1 MKNLMFKV
9 SVVCSFPIV
18 TAGIRLSSTCILLMY
33 PQLKLKWNLERT
45 CYSLINMRRLR
56 LWNSKVLLNLVSCIS
71 FHLAEIRFSS
81 VPDYRQRRPGGRG
94 RLQRP
99 ILSGPAPPS
108 TRFLVRRFR
117 LPRPLLLTLI
127 VSMNT
132 LSLRPRLL
140 RLRWCSSISCWYSA
154 SSRKKLQFNKLKC
167 NIKISVLNL
176 LVW

>member
-1 MKNLMFKV
+1 MKNRMFKV

-18 TAGIRLSSTCILLMY
+18 TAGIRLSSTCMLLMY

-45 CYSLINMRRLR
+45 CYSLIKMRMLR
-56 LWNSKVLLNLVSCIS
+56 LWNSKVLLNLDGSVS
-71 FHLAEIRFSS
+71 FHLAEIRFS

-99 ILSGPAPPS
+99 ILSGPAPPRK
-108 TRFLVRRFR
+108 RFLVRRFR

-127 VSMNT
+127 VSMST
-132 LSLRPRLL
+132 RSLRPRLL
-140 RLRWCSSISCWYSA
+140 LLRCCSSISCWYSA

-167 NIKISVLNL
+167 NMKISVLNL

>member
-18 TAGIRLSSTCILLMY
+18 TAGIRLSSTCMLLMY

-45 CYSLINMRRLR
+45 CYSLIKMRMLR
-56 LWNSKVLLNLVSCIS
+56 LWNSKVLLNLEGSVS
-71 FHLAEIRFSS
+71 FHLAEIRFS

-99 ILSGPAPPS
+99 MLSGPAPPS
-108 TRFLVRRFR
+108 KRLLVRRFR

-127 VSMNT
+127 VSMSSR
-132 LSLRPRLL
+132 SLRPRLL

-154 SSRKKLQFNKLKC
+154 SSRK
-167 NIKISVLNL
+167 S
-176 LVW
+176 

>member
-1 MKNLMFKV
+1 MSF
-9 SVVCSFPIV
+9 SAVCGFRWKTWCSRSQLYLGFPID
-18 TAGIRLSSTCILLMY
+18 TAGIRLSSTCMLLMY
-33 PQLKLKWNLERT
+33 PELKLKWNLERT

-56 LWNSKVLLNLVSCIS
+56 LWNSKVLLNLVRCVS
-71 FHLAEIRFSS
+71 FHLAEIRFS

-99 ILSGPAPPS
+99 ILSGPAPPGK
-108 TRFLVRRFR
+108 RFLVRRFR

-127 VSMNT
+127 VSMST

-154 SSRKKLQFNKLKC
+154 SSRK
-167 NIKISVLNL
+167 S
-176 LVW
+176 

>member
-1 MKNLMFKV
+1 MKNRMFKV

-18 TAGIRLSSTCILLMY
+18 TAGIRLSSTCMLLMY

-45 CYSLINMRRLR
+45 CYSLIKMRMLR
-56 LWNSKVLLNLVSCIS
+56 LWNSKVLLNLDGSVS
-71 FHLAEIRFSS
+71 FHLAEIRFS

-99 ILSGPAPPS
+99 MLSGPAPPS
-108 TRFLVRRFR
+108 KRFLVRRFR

-127 VSMNT
+127 VSMST
-132 LSLRPRLL
+132 RSLRPRLL

-154 SSRKKLQFNKLKC
+154 SSRK
-167 NIKISVLNL
+167 S
-176 LVW
+176 